1 LTEGEIKV
9 EVMARSALKGMSRS
23 ELIEY
28 VIRRAKDGA
37 VIVFEGQ
44 LNPDLLTE
52 IIQRTM
58 EEVDLEEFT
67 GIDIYVVPPKR
78 AARRSGRG
86 LMKRLLGKRSE
97 EGMTVIS
104 PANVLKDLEKGEDFI
119 TLKLG

>member
-1 LTEGEIKV
+1 MTEGEIKV
-9 EVMARSALKGMSRS
+9 EVMARSALKDMSRS

-52 IIQRTM
+52 IIRRTM

-78 AARRSGRG
+78 ATRRSGKG
-86 LMKRLLGKRSE
+86 LMKRLLGRRYE

>member
-1 LTEGEIKV
+1 MTGGEIKV
-9 EVMARSALKGMSRS
+9 EVMAKSALEGMSKA
-23 ELIEY
+23 EIVDY

-58 EEVDLEEFT
+58 EEVDVEEFT
-67 GIDIYVVPPKR
+67 GIDIYVVPPK
-78 AARRSGRG
+78 ARRSKRG
-86 LMKRLLGKRSE
+86 LVDKLLGRKSE
-97 EGMTVIS
+97 EGVTVIS
-104 PANVLKDLEKGEDFI
+104 PADMLKDLEKGEDFI